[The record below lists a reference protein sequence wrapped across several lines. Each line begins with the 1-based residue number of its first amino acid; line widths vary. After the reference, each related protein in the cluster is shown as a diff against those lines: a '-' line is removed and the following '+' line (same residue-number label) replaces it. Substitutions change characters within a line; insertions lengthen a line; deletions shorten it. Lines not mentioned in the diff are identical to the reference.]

1 MIFLIS
7 LALAVLFILACA
19 RPLKKHP
26 FPFYAA
32 AAAAALAVIGCTWC
46 RVSFPAWFQN
56 WIWPLFARGA
66 LATALFAV
74 VMWTGALPNGSKAM
88 RLLMPVRGELSILA
102 SILTLGH
109 NLAYG
114 QTYFRLLFTLPGRL
128 PANQRAAAVCSLVLI
143 AIMLPLFVTSF
154 RTVRSRMNP
163 RSWKRLQRLAYA
175 FYGLLYVHIMLL
187 SVPSALAGYP
197 RYALNILVYS
207 IVFLG
212 YGACRITKAQ
222 MIRIRQTD
230 GLPRRQAAALAGALA
245 LSLCLTAAVSF
256 AAARPEAPAQ
266 QADLQTEDD
275 VEPADPE
282 TTDPETQDPAPD
294 AHIADED
301 PETTAEPPAET
312 SPEPDEV
319 PEETPPEMA
328 EGSSQPA
335 ASSPVAEPA
344 PAPAPAV
351 SAPVREPEPTP
362 EPEPEPEP
370 EPTRVYKNGT
380 FSGSGEGYWST
391 ITVNVTIQDD
401 VITGIT
407 VVSADEDEPFYSN
420 ALTVIDRILAIQSTN
435 VDTVSGATY
444 SSGGILDAVAAALAS
459 ARNR

>member
-7 LALAVLFILACA
+7 LALAALFILACA
-19 RPLKKHP
+19 KPLKKHP
-26 FPFYAA
+26 VPFYAA

-46 RVSFPAWFQN
+46 RVSFPAWFQT

-66 LATALFAV
+66 FATALFAV

-143 AIMLPLFVTSF
+143 SIMLPLFVTSF
-154 RTVRSRMNP
+154 RAVRSRMDP
-163 RSWKRLQRLAYA
+163 RSWKQLQRLAYA

-197 RYALNILVYS
+197 GYALNILVYS

-212 YGACRITKAQ
+212 YGACRITKAR
-222 MIRIRQTD
+222 MLRIRQTD

-245 LSLCLTAAVSF
+245 LSLCLTAAASL
-256 AAARPEAPAQ
+256 AAARPEVPAQ
-266 QADLQTEDD
+266 QADPQTAEDAGP
-275 VEPADPE
+275 ETADPE
-282 TTDPETQDPAPD
+282 TDGQETQNPTPD
-294 AHIADED
+294 TPITDED
-301 PETTAEPPAET
+301 PETAAEPEEA
-312 SPEPDEV
+312 
-319 PEETPPEMA
+319 PEETPPETA
-328 EGSSQPA
+328 EGPSLPA
-335 ASSPVAEPA
+335 ASAPAAEPA
-344 PAPAPAV
+344 PAPAPAA
-351 SAPVREPEPTP
+351 SAPSSAPA
-362 EPEPEPEP
+362 PEPEP
-370 EPTRVYKNGT
+370 EPTPQPDPAPARVYKNGT

-420 ALTVIDRILAIQSTN
+420 ALTVIDRILALQSTN

-444 SSGGILDAVAAALAS
+444 SSGGILDAVAAALAG